1 LRPDKGALSNNSGTC
16 MIRIAIRP
24 LCIFACLSFAVST
37 AVAGNLSRRDIDEMI
52 ARHALLNG
60 LPVDLVHRVVE
71 RESRYDASL
80 VGRGGTMGLM
90 QIKLATARALGYAGS
105 AAGLLDAETNLT
117 YAVRYL
123 AGAFR
128 AARGHGAQAIAL
140 YARGYR
146 DVAPKSAKN
155 HGAVYSTAGQPD

>member
-1 LRPDKGALSNNSGTC
+1 

-37 AVAGNLSRRDIDEMI
+37 AVAGNLSRRDIDESI
-52 ARHALLNG
+52 ARHALING
-60 LPVDLVHRVVE
+60 LPVDLVHRVVQ
-71 RESRYDASL
+71 RESRYDVNL
-80 VGRGGTMGLM
+80 VGRGGAMGLM
-90 QIKLATARALGYAGS
+90 QIKLATARGLGYAGP

-128 AARGHGAQAIAL
+128 AAGGNGARAIAL

-146 DVAPKSAKN
+146 DAVSKKGKVQSAT
-155 HGAVYSTAGQPD
+155 YSTAGQTD